1 MSSPIHPGA
10 AAWTGERPYAERQR
24 IPGDWDAQTSQ
35 RPIAV
40 HALEHLGSTD
50 IGVAM
55 WRRLCRK
62 AARGEMAVTAQQPR
76 EDGRPIHTY
85 TNDTVL
91 AIPQKGA
98 EEDRAYL
105 KGIGREVLAAILD
118 GNSVPDPERAARIRA
133 NLEAV
138 KAKHAP

>member
-1 MSSPIHPGA
+1 M
-10 AAWTGERPYAERQR
+10 
-24 IPGDWDAQTSQ
+24 
-35 RPIAV
+35 
-40 HALEHLGSTD
+40 
-50 IGVAM
+50 
-55 WRRLCRK
+55 
-62 AARGEMAVTAQQPR
+62 
-76 EDGRPIHTY
+76 
-85 TNDTVL
+85 L